1 MPKNISAPANVSAP
15 TSASAATN
23 APVPDILTD
32 PTTRKSPRFAEIPP
46 GQTHWWQGL
55 VGYQIYVLSF
65 ADSNGDG
72 IGDIAGIIQKLEHIK
87 WLGADIVWV
96 NPFFSSPGKDHGYDV
111 SDYLAI
117 NPQHGTM
124 ADFERLVEATHSLGM
139 AFVLDVVPNHTSSEH
154 AWFQE
159 SKSSRDNPKR
169 DWYLWRDPAPD
180 GGPPNNWVSHF
191 GGPAWTLD
199 PDTQQYYC
207 HLFLPEQPDLNWRNP
222 QVQQAFDEILR
233 FWCDKGV
240 DGFRVDV
247 GHAMIKHP
255 DFPDNPLIAEP
266 TAEMGARD
274 VFNCFEHKYELDQDG
289 AADVFRDWRRA
300 VAPYDAMILGEINIP
315 QGHRFAR
322 FVGDDAMDLAFHL
335 PPMWSPW
342 QPEQLI
348 REIVDLCEHAPDRV
362 SWVLSNHDGGRPV
375 SRFVPAPDGASPGDG
390 AASAADPASPGAPS
404 EVGLRRTFAVTTAM
418 FALGGVPFLFQG
430 EELGL
435 PNAIIS
441 TDNLTDP
448 LATRNEHGASDS
460 RDVCRAHMPWEPGPT
475 NGFTTA
481 EQPWLKSEPR
491 PEELTVAGQ
500 RQSGGGD
507 QPKAPLSAYRNLL
520 QLRKDHPEIWRADL
534 KVEALAPE
542 VLLVERD
549 KLRLLA
555 NLSPQPYEMDFG
567 ARDAEAAGIRQLF
580 TSESVLGEG
589 GAANGNSAANGG
601 AAIDGTAVTVPAETS
616 VLFELG

>member
-1 MPKNISAPANVSAP
+1 MPKNVPANP
-15 TSASAATN
+15 TDA
-23 APVPDILTD
+23 
-32 PTTRKSPRFAEIPP
+32 KSPRFAELPP

-72 IGDIAGIIQKLEHIK
+72 IGDIAGIIQKLDHIK

-124 ADFERLVEATHSLGM
+124 QDFERLVEATHSLGM
-139 AFVLDVVPNHTSSEH
+139 AFVLDIVPNHTSSQH

-159 SKSSRDNPKR
+159 SKSSRTNPKR
-169 DWYLWRDPAPD
+169 DWYIWRDPAPD

-247 GHAMIKHP
+247 GHAMIKHQ
-255 DFPDNPLIAEP
+255 DFPDNPQIAEP
-266 TAEMGARD
+266 TTQMGARD
-274 VFNCFEHKYELDQDG
+274 VFNCFEHKYDLDQDG
-289 AADVFRDWRRA
+289 AADVFRDWRRS
-300 VAPYDAMILGEINIP
+300 VAPYGAMILGEINIP

-335 PPMWSPW
+335 PPMWSAW

-348 REIVDLCEHAPDRV
+348 REILDLCEHAPDRV
-362 SWVLSNHDGGRPV
+362 SWVLSNHDGERPV
-375 SRFVPAPDGASPGDG
+375 SRFAPDV
-390 AASAADPASPGAPS
+390 AASAGAPS
-404 EVGLRRTFAVTTAM
+404 DVGLRRTFAVTTAM

-435 PNAIIS
+435 PNATIS
-441 TDNLTDP
+441 TDNMTDP

-481 EQPWLKSEPR
+481 DVPWLQSEPR
-491 PEELTVAGQ
+491 PEGLTVAGQ
-500 RQSGGGD
+500 RQSGSGDQSGGGD
-507 QPKAPLSAYRNLL
+507 QPKAPLAAYRNLL

-534 KVEALAPE
+534 RVEALAPE
-542 VLLVERD
+542 VLLVERGR
-549 KLRLLA
+549 LRLLA
-555 NLSPQPYEMDFG
+555 NLSAQPYEMDFG
-567 ARDAEAAGIRQLF
+567 AEAAGVRQLF
-580 TSESVLGEG
+580 TSESVLGGSAG
-589 GAANGNSAANGG
+589 GGSA
-601 AAIDGTAVTVPAETS
+601 TTVPAETS
-616 VLFELG
+616 VLFEIS